1 MVVGGVLGP
10 IKAYFG
16 TVENQGRGSL
26 HLHLLI
32 WLDHDL
38 KPSDLKERIQNTEFR
53 ERLKAYL
60 EDIIKEDLDKFESQ
74 RTYENP
80 DSMKSL
86 NLFSCNVF
94 FVLVLG
100 VCVTP
105 SRLSRDDI
113 YSALRTI
120 DLSGL
125 EQDTNNFD
133 NIQSTPTKQPS
144 SSLISF
150 ATPSPK
156 RYSHTASRTE
166 ITYGMY

>member
-1 MVVGGVLGP
+1 M
-10 IKAYFG
+10 
-16 TVENQGRGSL
+16 
-26 HLHLLI
+26 
-32 WLDHDL
+32 
-38 KPSDLKERIQNTEFR
+38 
-53 ERLKAYL
+53 
-60 EDIIKEDLDKFESQ
+60 DKFKSQ

-86 NLFSCNVF
+86 NLFSCNLFV
-94 FVLVLG
+94 VLVLR
-100 VCVTP
+100 VRVTP
-105 SRLSRDDI
+105 SRLFQDDI
-113 YSALRTI
+113 YSALRMI

-144 SSLISF
+144 SSSISF